1 MSGADFLEGG
11 PFDSGSFEG
20 GSSASAA
27 GKPPESKRDDASQ
40 LDFEIDFFE
49 AILAVEPEYVDV
61 LRCQGELLT
70 RKGLHARA
78 VEVDR
83 RLARLQP
90 EDCVVHYNF
99 ACSLALGKQSREAI
113 AQLRM
118 AFEKGYEDFTYLET
132 DSDLD
137 NIRDEPEF
145 KALLREYWREEE

>member
-1 MSGADFLEGG
+1 MSGPEYSEGG
-11 PFDSGSFEG
+11 PFDSGS
-20 GSSASAA
+20 SASAA
-27 GKPPESKRDDASQ
+27 GKSPVAQRGDPSQ

-49 AILAVEPEYVDV
+49 AILTVEPEYVDV

-70 RKGLHARA
+70 RKGLHNRA

-99 ACSLALGKQSREAI
+99 ACSLALGNHARESLDE
-113 AQLRM
+113 LRK
-118 AFEKGYEDFTYLET
+118 AFEKGYEDFSYLET

-137 NIRDEPEF
+137 NIREKPEF
-145 KALLREYWREEE
+145 KALLREYWHEE

>member
-1 MSGADFLEGG
+1 MSGSEFL
-11 PFDSGSFEG
+11 EG

-27 GKPPESKRDDASQ
+27 GKPLPKSAEPSQ

-49 AILAVEPEYVDV
+49 AILSIEPEYVDV

-70 RKGLHARA
+70 RKGLHERA

-90 EDCVVHYNF
+90 DDCVVHYNF
-99 ACSLALGKQSREAI
+99 ACSLAQGNHAREALDE
-113 AQLRM
+113 LRK
-118 AFEKGYEDFTYLET
+118 AFERGYDDFTYLET

-137 NIRDEPEF
+137 NIRETPEF
-145 KALLREYWREEE
+145 KALLKEFWIDE

>member
-1 MSGADFLEGG
+1 MSGPDFSEGAH
-11 PFDSGSFEG
+11 FDG

-27 GKPPESKRDDASQ
+27 GQQTPAERGDTSQ
-40 LDFEIDFFE
+40 LDFEIGFFD

-70 RKGLHARA
+70 RKGFHDRA

-90 EDCVVHYNF
+90 QDCVVHYNF
-99 ACSLALGKQSREAI
+99 ACSLALGNHSREALDE
-113 AQLRM
+113 LRK
-118 AFEKGYEDFTYLET
+118 AFEMGYDDFSYLET

-137 NIRDEPEF
+137 NIRQQPEF
-145 KALLREYWREEE
+145 KALLREYWREE